1 MPRFSRRMTAG
12 LRMPRFVRE
21 HAGIDHDLAQR
32 ADVFFL
38 DVAAEDQVGI
48 GVRVQR
54 AVVLDLGFQLSR
66 SPAGIA
72 EREDGVLR
80 LGALRD
86 RLQNIH
92 RRGQANSV
100 VDLQR
105 RILDEEIARMQHE
118 AAAGLDRA
126 AFQHLHGLGVL
137 RQLDLIGLLDD
148 VELHQQF
155 GKVDTAGP
163 AVDDDA
169 HGAFG
174 VMRAELDHL
183 ALEAR
188 HLDSSTW
195 QRVGISAVRL
205 LAGSRSGA
213 VLMGGVAFHLQPG
226 WKTYWLTPGDSG
238 VPPRFDFSKSE
249 NIEAVTVLWPAPTK
263 FDDGAGGYSLGYHD
277 QVVLPLRIVA
287 KNADKPVTLRA
298 DINYAVCEKLCIPV
312 EASAELAIASVAST
326 EDSALFAAL
335 DTVPKPANV
344 GDPNPLTIRDVK
356 REGKS
361 TVLVDVAVPDTRAV
375 DLFVEGPTP
384 DWALPVP
391 KLLERSPPGV
401 KRFAFELEG
410 LPPGTN
416 PEGAALKLTLVG
428 GDRAYEFNINLD

>member
-1 MPRFSRRMTAG
+1 MVVIVPM
-12 LRMPRFVRE
+12 
-21 HAGIDHDLAQR
+21 R
-32 ADVFFL
+32 A
-38 DVAAEDQVGI
+38 A
-48 GVRVQR
+48 
-54 AVVLDLGFQLSR
+54 LGF
-66 SPAGIA
+66 
-72 EREDGVLR
+72 
-80 LGALRD
+80 
-86 RLQNIH
+86 
-92 RRGQANSV
+92 
-100 VDLQR
+100 
-105 RILDEEIARMQHE
+105 
-118 AAAGLDRA
+118 AAT
-126 AFQHLHGLGVL
+126 
-137 RQLDLIGLLDD
+137 LL
-148 VELHQQF
+148 
-155 GKVDTAGP
+155 ASS
-163 AVDDDA
+163 
-169 HGAFG
+169 
-174 VMRAELDHL
+174 L

-188 HLDSSTW
+188 AQDSSPW
-195 QRVGISAVRL
+195 QRDGHSAVRL

-213 VLMGGVAFHLQPG
+213 VLMGGVAFQLQPG
-226 WKTYWLTPGDSG
+226 WKTYWRTPGDSG

-391 KLLERSPPGV
+391 KLVKHSPPGV
-401 KRFAFELEG
+401 KRFTFELEG